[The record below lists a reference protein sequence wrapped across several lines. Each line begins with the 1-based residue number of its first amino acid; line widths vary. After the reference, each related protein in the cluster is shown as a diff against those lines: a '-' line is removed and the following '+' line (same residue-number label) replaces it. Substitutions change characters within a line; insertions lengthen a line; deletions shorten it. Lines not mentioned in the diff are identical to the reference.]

1 MEIHEFRAMNTEIV
15 LAAEGNVE
23 DIQAGF
29 KETVEFIQ
37 NSESRFTRFSKNSEL
52 SQLNNAN
59 GAWFN
64 ASPDMFEVIQLA
76 RSYIELTSG
85 LFDPS
90 ILRDLER
97 IGYDRS
103 MDVIRLSGI
112 NLPSNPSPSGR
123 PNFSFDEILLK
134 SDEMMI
140 SLPMGVSLDLGGIA
154 KGWIAQ
160 KAAGILS
167 EYSTACGVSA
177 GGDMHL
183 VGLPDTQTA
192 WQVALDD
199 PRNPGKNL
207 AILNIPPGG
216 IATSSVTKRTW
227 KQAGKTRHHLID
239 PRTGEPA
246 ETEWLS
252 VTVIAEDTSLCE
264 VFAKTLLIAGSHESS
279 EIAEKAGIAFLAV
292 DWVGNIVGTSRSLEY
307 IDGK

>member
-1 MEIHEFRAMNTEIV
+1 MEIYEFRAMNTEIV
-15 LAAEGNVE
+15 LAAEGNIE
-23 DIQAGF
+23 GIQDGF
-29 KETVEFIQ
+29 KKTADFIN

-59 GAWFN
+59 GAWFY

-76 RSYIELTSG
+76 RSYIELTGG

-90 ILRDLER
+90 ILPDLER

-103 MDVIRLSGI
+103 MDIIRLNGI
-112 NLPSNPSPSGR
+112 NGTGNQTFATR
-123 PNFSFDEILLK
+123 PNFTFDEILLRP
-134 SDEMMI
+134 DEMMI

-167 EYSTACGVSA
+167 EYCTACGVSA

-183 VGLPDTQTA
+183 IGLPVSQTA
-192 WQVALDD
+192 WQIALDD
-199 PRNPGKNL
+199 PRNPGENL
-207 AILNIPPGG
+207 AILDIPPGG
-216 IATSSVTKRTW
+216 IATSSVAKRTW

-252 VTVIAEDTSLCE
+252 VTVIAEDTSFCE
-264 VFAKTLLIAGSHESS
+264 VFAKTLLIAGSHEAGK
-279 EIAEKAGIAFLAV
+279 IAEKEDIAFLAV
-292 DWVGNIVGTSRSLEY
+292 DRAGNIVGT
-307 IDGK
+307 GKS